1 CACEH
6 FTMHRR
12 GQKGDQITDAIAR
25 RRTRSNRKERKRNE
39 EMNQAY
45 EQLQKCVPHI
55 PNDQKLPKI
64 KTLRLALR
72 YIKHLQDVLKGSE
85 MFRPSFSNEARPL
98 ELEDFASVAMAEVQ
112 ARNNYKDRAE
122 REAMRG
128 VPTEQIC
135 RRGAE
140 QFPPPQTNPYRACS
154 TSTCCSGSLPSSND
168 VLPAVFLN
176 STNFTYSTVM
186 QSTNPHYSY

>member
-1 CACEH
+1 MLSGKFRDLKTGAPKRRSACEQ

-25 RRTRSNRKERKRNE
+25 RRTRSNRK
-39 EMNQAY
+39 
-45 EQLQKCVPHI
+45 
-55 PNDQKLPKI
+55 
-64 KTLRLALR
+64 
-72 YIKHLQDVLKGSE
+72 
-85 MFRPSFSNEARPL
+85 FRPSFSNEARPL

-140 QFPPPQTNPYRACS
+140 QFSLPQANLYRVYS
-154 TSTCCSGSLPSSND
+154 PSTCCSGSLPSSSD
-168 VLPAVFLN
+168 ILPAVFLN
-176 STNFTYSTVM
+176 STNFTYSTAM
-186 QSTNPHYSY
+186 QSTNPHCSY